1 MLLIYQNHIYF
12 AKLDA
17 ENTNLVTIK
26 FKYAL
31 RHLEAQI
38 DRSDSRLLNLIVKD
52 KNSYID
58 LCVSFDDANI
68 TPTLKRSLEENRKSS
83 RNTEFLLLDSYFD
96 DLINKWKF

>member
-12 AKLDA
+12 AKLDI

-38 DRSDSRLLNLIVKD
+38 DRSDSRILNLIVKD
-52 KNSYID
+52 KNS
-58 LCVSFDDANI
+58 
-68 TPTLKRSLEENRKSS
+68 
-83 RNTEFLLLDSYFD
+83 
-96 DLINKWKF
+96 